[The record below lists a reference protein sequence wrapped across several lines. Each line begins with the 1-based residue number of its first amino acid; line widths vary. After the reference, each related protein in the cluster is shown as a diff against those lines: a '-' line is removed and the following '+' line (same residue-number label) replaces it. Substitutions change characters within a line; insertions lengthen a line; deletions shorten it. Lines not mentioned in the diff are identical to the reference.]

1 MLLPNDLEILIV
13 EDNLVVVDSVVRM
26 LSKLGYDKVK
36 SVTDYNAAVKILS
49 LKKTHLVLI
58 DILLSGEET
67 GIELGGYI
75 RENINIPFIF
85 ITSNSDRATVADA
98 MKVTPNGYLIKPF
111 EKEDLFTAIEIALF
125 NFREQLLTSK
135 EPNVLDSETDTT
147 AILSDSI
154 FIKKQHIYHRISFS
168 EILYIKADNVYL
180 EVYTTDKIFVVR
192 SSLKEYYTKL
202 PSKFFYKAHKSYIV
216 NIEHI
221 NSINAK
227 DVIIGQKKIPITKD
241 FKDFLIKTMNS

>member
-1 MLLPNDLEILIV
+1 MLLPNDLEILLV

-26 LSKLGYDKVK
+26 LSKLGYDKVEC
-36 SVTDYNAAVKILS
+36 VTDYNAAVKILS
-49 LKKTHLVLI
+49 LKKTHLVLT
-58 DILLSGEET
+58 DILLSGKET

-75 RENINIPFIF
+75 RENRNIPFIF
-85 ITSNSDRATVADA
+85 ITSNSDRHTVAEA
-98 MKVTPNGYLIKPF
+98 KKVTPNGYLVKPF

-125 NFREQLLTSK
+125 NFREQLPTSK
-135 EPNVLDSETDTT
+135 EGNVLDSDTDTT
-147 AILSDSI
+147 ALLSDSI

-180 EVYTTDKIFVVR
+180 EVYTTDKTFVVR

-227 DVIIGQKKIPITKD
+227 DIVIGQKKIPITKD

>member
-1 MLLPNDLEILIV
+1 
-13 EDNLVVVDSVVRM
+13 
-26 LSKLGYDKVK
+26 
-36 SVTDYNAAVKILS
+36 
-49 LKKTHLVLI
+49 
-58 DILLSGEET
+58 
-67 GIELGGYI
+67 
-75 RENINIPFIF
+75 
-85 ITSNSDRATVADA
+85 
-98 MKVTPNGYLIKPF
+98 VTPNGYFVKPF

-125 NFREQLLTSK
+125 NFREQLSTSK
-135 EPNVLDSETDTT
+135 ESTVLDSDTDTT

-216 NIEHI
+216 NIDKI
-221 NSINAK
+221 KTLSPTN
-227 DVIIGQKKIPITKD
+227 IGLEDKMIPIGRSYKAYTLSQLGYD
-241 FKDFLIKTMNS
+241 QNI

>member
-98 MKVTPNGYLIKPF
+98 KKVTPNGYLVKPF

-125 NFREQLLTSK
+125 NFREQLSTSK
-135 EPNVLDSETDTT
+135 ERNVLDSDTDTT

-180 EVYTTDKIFVVR
+180 
-192 SSLKEYYTKL
+192 
-202 PSKFFYKAHKSYIV
+202 
-216 NIEHI
+216 
-221 NSINAK
+221 
-227 DVIIGQKKIPITKD
+227 
-241 FKDFLIKTMNS
+241 

>member
-241 FKDFLIKTMNS
+241 FKDFLIKTINS

>member
-1 MLLPNDLEILIV
+1 MPNDLEILLV
-13 EDNLVVVDSVVRM
+13 EDNLVVVDNVVRM
-26 LSKLGYDKVK
+26 LSKLGYDKVE

-58 DILLSGEET
+58 DILLSGKET

-75 RENINIPFIF
+75 RENRNIPFIF
-85 ITSNSDRATVADA
+85 ITSNSDRHTVAEA
-98 MKVTPNGYLIKPF
+98 KKVTPNGYLVKPF

-125 NFREQLLTSK
+125 NFREQLPTSK
-135 EPNVLDSETDTT
+135 EGNVLDSDTDTT
-147 AILSDSI
+147 ALLSDSI

-180 EVYTTDKIFVVR
+180 EVYTTDKTFVVR

-227 DVIIGQKKIPITKD
+227 DIVIGQKKIPITKD

>member
-1 MLLPNDLEILIV
+1 MLLPNDPEILLV
-13 EDNLVVVDSVVRM
+13 EDNLVVVDSVIRM

-98 MKVTPNGYLIKPF
+98 KKVTPNGYLVKPF

-125 NFREQLLTSK
+125 NFREQLSTSK
-135 EPNVLDSETDTT
+135 ERNVLDSDTDTT

-227 DVIIGQKKIPITKD
+227 DVIIGQKKILSQKILKI
-241 FKDFLIKTMNS
+241 F

>member
-98 MKVTPNGYLIKPF
+98 KKVTPNGYLVKPF

-125 NFREQLLTSK
+125 NFREQLSTSK
-135 EPNVLDSETDTT
+135 ERNVLDSDTSCK
-147 AILSDSI
+147 IL
-154 FIKKQHIYHRISFS
+154 K
-168 EILYIKADNVYL
+168 
-180 EVYTTDKIFVVR
+180 T
-192 SSLKEYYTKL
+192 
-202 PSKFFYKAHKSYIV
+202 FF
-216 NIEHI
+216 
-221 NSINAK
+221 
-227 DVIIGQKKIPITKD
+227 
-241 FKDFLIKTMNS
+241 

>member
-26 LSKLGYDKVK
+26 LSKLGYDKVEC
-36 SVTDYNAAVKILS
+36 VTDYNAAVKILS

-58 DILLSGEET
+58 DILLSGKET

-75 RENINIPFIF
+75 RENRNIPFIF
-85 ITSNSDRATVADA
+85 ITSNSDRHTVAEA
-98 MKVTPNGYLIKPF
+98 KKVTPNGYLVKPF

-125 NFREQLLTSK
+125 NFREQLPTSK
-135 EPNVLDSETDTT
+135 EGNVLDSDTDTT
-147 AILSDSI
+147 ALLSDSI

-180 EVYTTDKIFVVR
+180 EVYTTDKTFVVR

-227 DVIIGQKKIPITKD
+227 DIVIGQKKIPITKD

>member
-1 MLLPNDLEILIV
+1 MPNDLEILLV
-13 EDNLVVVDSVVRM
+13 EDNLVVVDNVVRM
-26 LSKLGYDKVK
+26 LSKLGYDKVE

-58 DILLSGEET
+58 DILLSGKET

-75 RENINIPFIF
+75 RENRNIPFIF
-85 ITSNSDRATVADA
+85 ITSNSDRHTVAEA
-98 MKVTPNGYLIKPF
+98 KKVTPNGYLVKPF

-125 NFREQLLTSK
+125 NFREQLPTSK
-135 EPNVLDSETDTT
+135 EGNVLDSDTDTT
-147 AILSDSI
+147 ALLSDSI

-180 EVYTTDKIFVVR
+180 EVYTTDKTFVVR

-227 DVIIGQKKIPITKD
+227 DIIIGQKKIPITKD

>member
-1 MLLPNDLEILIV
+1 MLLTNDLEILIV

-98 MKVTPNGYLIKPF
+98 KKVTPNGYLVKPF

-125 NFREQLLTSK
+125 NFREQLSTSK
-135 EPNVLDSETDTT
+135 GRNVLDSDTT

>member
-13 EDNLVVVDSVVRM
+13 EDNLVVVYSVVRM

-221 NSINAK
+221 NSINTK

>member
-75 RENINIPFIF
+75 RENTNIPFIF

-98 MKVTPNGYLIKPF
+98 KKVTPNGYLVKPF

-125 NFREQLLTSK
+125 NFREQLSTSK
-135 EPNVLDSETDTT
+135 ERNVLDSDTDTT

-221 NSINAK
+221 NSFNAK
-227 DVIIGQKKIPITKD
+227 DVIIGQMKIPITKD